1 LTGAA
6 NIFILIKL
14 NSMNRR
20 IISTILVLA
29 LFVLIGSSVGCNR
42 ADVSKKNREER
53 NYLLLSL
60 GLPFLP
66 GPLVQ
71 YDVIDPT
78 SPQRGKLLTAQRIW
92 DLPLS
97 YVNQLVRQY
106 LAETN
111 VSLDSY
117 PSLTPLYGMKYY
129 RITYETIDTDNN
141 QIEASGV
148 VWIPN
153 APGPFPLLAYCHGTE
168 VGTDIE
174 FSRISAGLFA
184 ARGYVSVGPDYL
196 GYGASSAIDHPFVHA
211 ASLASSTVDAI
222 ESAMQFVQYNSISLN
237 YNDPGNT
244 HPELFVTG
252 ISEGGM
258 AAMATVRELE
268 AHYAAKYPITAA
280 APVSGPYDLS
290 TTAGDYIVTGGKD
303 IDTSQAE
310 YLLFVIPVYK
320 EIYSLAQPLSYY
332 LKSPYDAWFTE
343 DPYPRSDYATIAD
356 YLPANTNGLLGDAF
370 VSSYTSGGEQDLRDA
385 LAEND
390 TWNFTPQSP
399 LTVYAAN
406 QDVDVPKA
414 NAEKAYTHFHSTAA
428 ASYTWAVFV
437 DGTHTSSV
445 VPILANMMIWFEDPA
460 SAPPAP

>member
-1 LTGAA
+1 
-6 NIFILIKL
+6 
-14 NSMNRR
+14 MNRR
-20 IISTILVLA
+20 IISTILVLT

-71 YDVIDPT
+71 YDVIDPS

-129 RITYETIDTDNN
+129 RITYETVDTDNN

-148 VWIPN
+148 VWVPN

-196 GYGASSAIDHPFVHA
+196 GYGASSAVDHPFVHA

-222 ESAMQFVQYNSISLN
+222 EAAMLFVQYNSISLN
-237 YNDPGNT
+237 YIDPGQT
-244 HPELFVTG
+244 QPELFVTG

-290 TTAGDYIVTGGKD
+290 TTAGNYIASNKD

-310 YLLFVIPVYK
+310 YLLFVIPVYNK
-320 EIYSLAQPLSYY
+320 IYSPGHPLSYY
-332 LKSPYDAWFTE
+332 LRSPYDVWFTE

-356 YLPANTNGLLGDAF
+356 YLPSNTSDLLDGDF
-370 VSSYTSGGEQDLRDA
+370 VSSFTGSGETDLKDA
-385 LAEND
+385 LKKND
-390 TWNFTPQSP
+390 TWEFSPRCP
-399 LTVYAAN
+399 LTVYAAYG
-406 QDVDVPKA
+406 DTDVPII
-414 NAEKAYTHFHSTAA
+414 NAENAYDHFQHTSAQP
-428 ASYTWAVFV
+428 YTYAVFV